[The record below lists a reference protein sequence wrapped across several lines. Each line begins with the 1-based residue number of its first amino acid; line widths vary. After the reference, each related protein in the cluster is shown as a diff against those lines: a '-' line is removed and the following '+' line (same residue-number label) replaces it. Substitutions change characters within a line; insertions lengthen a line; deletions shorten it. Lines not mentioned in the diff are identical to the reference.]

1 MIKIIIKKKKKLNLI
16 FLKVKITKIPK
27 KIMTILKIYL
37 VQPLKT
43 KEIKYFNKKNTKNKF
58 NNNKLR
64 NKNNN
69 KINNKKLKNK
79 NKY

>member
-1 MIKIIIKKKKKLNLI
+1 MIKIIILKKKKLNLI
-16 FLKVKITKIPK
+16 FLKVKITKFPK

-37 VQPLKT
+37 VWPSKT

-69 KINNKKLKNK
+69 KINNKKLKHK

>member
-1 MIKIIIKKKKKLNLI
+1 
-16 FLKVKITKIPK
+16 
-27 KIMTILKIYL
+27 MTILKIYS
-37 VQPLKT
+37 VQLLKT
-43 KEIKYFNKKNTKNKF
+43 KGIKYFNKKNTKNKF

-69 KINNKKLKNK
+69 KINNKKLKHK